1 MTAILK
7 ESVQDHFAPR
17 QRKLRR
23 RRVASAPS
31 SMNRLAFSLI
41 CGFAVSEFVLA
52 VGTVFAI
59 ESLYHLVAYGSVTAV
74 AQPWLTSLSFAA
86 AFVAIY
92 AFRFGYAPGELRRG
106 RFTGVLSTWCLAAV
120 IVVLLAFLGK
130 VSDLYSRGSTVAII
144 VAAPVF
150 LVMSRRVVFALLSRI
165 SSLEPYLY
173 RRILLIGADSELES
187 LGSLVER
194 RNDCRVVAS
203 FCMRPQAEQEQT
215 GHAAQDDEDIEL
227 AKSLVRLM
235 RPSEIILALPLGD
248 TARIRRIVSRLGE
261 APSSISLY
269 LREVFSDPGA
279 IATAREALEDCLVRV
294 TREPLTLAESI
305 AKRLFDMVAASVGL
319 VLLAPLMVLIAV
331 AVKLDSPGP
340 VFFAQTRYGF
350 NWLRFTILKFR
361 TMSVQEDGR
370 VVKQATRNDPRIT
383 RVGAFLRRWNLDELP
398 QLFNVLVGQMS
409 LVGPRP
415 HAMAHDIAFFEQLAH
430 YARRHNVKPGI
441 TGWAQV
447 NGYRGEINGT
457 EALRQRL
464 MHDLHYVDNWSL
476 WLDVKIVFLTV
487 FSSRAYRNAR

>member
-17 QRKLRR
+17 QRKLHR
-23 RRVASAPS
+23 RRVTSAPS
-31 SMNRLAFSLI
+31 SMNLLTFSLI
-41 CGFAVSEFVLA
+41 CGFAASEFLLA
-52 VGTVFAI
+52 VGTVLAI
-59 ESLYHLVAYGSVTAV
+59 ETLYHMIVYGSVTAV
-74 AQPWLTSLSFAA
+74 TQPWLTSLSFAA

-92 AFRFGYAPGELRRG
+92 AFRFGYAPGELRQG

-130 VSDLYSRGSTVAII
+130 ISDLYSRGSTLAII
-144 VAAPVF
+144 LAAPVF
-150 LVMSRRVVFALLSRI
+150 LVMSRRVMFALLSRA

-173 RRILLIGADSELES
+173 RRILLIGADSELER
-187 LGSLVER
+187 LGSLMES

-203 FCMRPQAEQEQT
+203 FCMRPQEPEAQH
-215 GHAAQDDEDIEL
+215 GHAAQDEEDIEL

-261 APSSISLY
+261 APSRISLY
-269 LREVFSDPGA
+269 LQEVFSDPGITMA
-279 IATAREALEDCLVRV
+279 ARETLEDRLVRV
-294 TREPLTLAESI
+294 SREPLTLAESI
-305 AKRLFDMVAASVGL
+305 AKRLFDMAGASVGL
-319 VLLAPLMVLIAV
+319 VLLAPLMLCIAV

-398 QLFNVLVGQMS
+398 QLFNVLLGQMS

-447 NGYRGEINGT
+447 NGYRGEINGP